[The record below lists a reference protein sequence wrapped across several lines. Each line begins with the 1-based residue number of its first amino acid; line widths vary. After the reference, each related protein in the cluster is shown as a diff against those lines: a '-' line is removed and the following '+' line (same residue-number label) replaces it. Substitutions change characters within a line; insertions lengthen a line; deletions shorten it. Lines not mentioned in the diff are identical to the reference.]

1 MFGKTKANQTQAKA
15 PISEEKQK
23 RLIVA
28 TVAGAVILFVTLL
41 SVMTW
46 GMVRSLTYKRDIKN
60 LEKAIAEYEM
70 LIAEGEDTIE
80 VRKSALWIE
89 REARRLGYVYTGDN
103 V

>member
-1 MFGKTKANQTQAKA
+1 MFGKTKANQTQDKT

-60 LEKAIAEYEM
+60 LEKAIAEYER

-80 VRKSALWIE
+80 ARKSAWWIE
-89 REARRLGYVYTGDN
+89 REALRLGYVYTGDIA
-103 V
+103 